1 MSLPVYEKSCQS
13 RWRERNQFADFRRGQ
28 KWEFKKKMEV
38 TIPLSLQSANKFN
51 SSQYSQCCNDNLNV

>member
-28 KWEFKKKMEV
+28 KWEFKKKNGSDNPIIA
-38 TIPLSLQSANKFN
+38 TIG
-51 SSQYSQCCNDNLNV
+51 